1 MCCVMLSFSIVYKQY
16 PLLDLQSLAYFV
28 FNNCICSE
36 EYLNVTLLD
45 NRNHAVN
52 YLIINGSKTRQLSG
66 VPNGAAPQIIRSS
79 G

>member
-1 MCCVMLSFSIVYKQY
+1 MLSFSIVHEQY
-16 PLLDLQSLAYFV
+16 CLLGLQSLTYFV

-52 YLIINGSKTRQLSG
+52 NFFINGSNTRQLY
-66 VPNGAAPQIIRSS
+66 
-79 G
+79 